1 MDTENWTTALDTG
14 VIEIEA
20 PARQTVPVVFS
31 SPHSGRD
38 YPAKFVAASCL
49 DSVKLRRSE
58 DSFVDELFGAAPRHG
73 APLLKAL
80 FPRAY
85 VDPNREAFELD
96 PAMFADRLPSYV
108 NTASPRV
115 AAGLGTIARV
125 VTNGEEIYHAKLR
138 FAEAAERIDRLY
150 QPYHHALSALIAET
164 KSQFGHCIVIDC
176 HSMPSVGGPM
186 DCDAGRRRVDIVLGD
201 AHERACAPQLPA
213 FVADELGAL
222 GYIVMRN
229 APYSGGYITR
239 HYGRPGDGVHAL
251 QMEIN
256 RALYM
261 DEVRVERAAGMANL
275 KADIERLIASLCAW
289 ELIPEISMRAHR

>member
-1 MDTENWTTALDTG
+1 MDTESRTTVHDTG
-14 VIEIEA
+14 VINIEA
-20 PARQTVPVVFS
+20 PARQTAPIVFS

-38 YPAKFVAASCL
+38 YPAEFVAASCL
-49 DSVKLRRSE
+49 DPVKLRRSE
-58 DSFVDELFGAAPRHG
+58 DSFVDELFRAAPGHG

-96 PAMFADRLPSYV
+96 PAMFADHLPSYV

-125 VTNGEEIYHAKLR
+125 VTNGEEIYDAKLH
-138 FAEAAERIDRLY
+138 FAEAAERIDKLY
-150 QPYHHALSALIAET
+150 KPYHLALSALIAET

-186 DCDAGRRRVDIVLGD
+186 DRDAGRRRVDIVLGD
-201 AHERACAPQLPA
+201 AHERACAPRLPA
-213 FVADELGAL
+213 FVADQLGAM
-222 GYIVMRN
+222 GYIVTRN
-229 APYSGGYITR
+229 TPYSGGYITR

-261 DEVRVERAAGMANL
+261 DEGRVERAAGMAGL
-275 KADIERLIASLCAW
+275 QADIERLVASLCAW
-289 ELIPEISMRAHR
+289 DLMPAKSARTQR